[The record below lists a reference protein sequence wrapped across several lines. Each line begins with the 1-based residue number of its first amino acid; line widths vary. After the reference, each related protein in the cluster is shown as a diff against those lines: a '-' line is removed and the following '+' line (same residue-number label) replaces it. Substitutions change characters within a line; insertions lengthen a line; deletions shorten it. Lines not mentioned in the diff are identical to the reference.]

1 MDRTT
6 VKRIALLTAL
16 CTLESTAGIVGMN
29 LELPAAAIS
38 GKAVYAAELSA
49 EEAALQ
55 KAERDLIEAQYRV
68 IAAQRALLEKQ
79 ERRFKGSGEKA
90 PKPVKADPPEEP
102 AAAREPAPAKAR
114 PETKRVEQQPVQQQQ
129 EVYRA
134 PRPVQRQETVYT
146 EPRPVQKQEAVY
158 TEPRPV
164 QKQEVQQ
171 YPRQQIVRMPEK
183 SPVNPSPSRND
194 SAGKQVSRTSDE
206 DAFTNA
212 LWRENNGGVTEYK
225 APAPPVTEPQ
235 QQKQAGRPDKQ
246 IKDKQTSVKKE
257 VPAAKEAVKETPAAK
272 EKQTSSQKKKT
283 AAAAQPSAD
292 IAALQKQNQGVL
304 AKEEKMIY
312 TTDQSVSFTFTGMTR
327 KKSVDS
333 VLDALRQV
341 QGKGTFFVT
350 EKELK
355 RNADVVK
362 AIADAGQEI
371 GICIY
376 PRPEEGF
383 AEVCGDI
390 LRVQQILKN
399 RYGINTTLVKQFSGE
414 IRDVTKEAVSA
425 TGCRLIG
432 ANMNAVQ
439 SRHKD
444 YQSAEEILP
453 EIMGPSVFS
462 LGRGWI
468 VNIRMDFYKKPNL
481 AAELLLYLKRKKIDN
496 IAYNSFDD
504 VSGINPEND
513 SAYRLRSIGEVL
525 AGTDKLWTYP
535 VPKENY
541 VKGLERYPLL
551 PPNATHEQLVDELS
565 KRYFGEGTVSAD
577 DRTIG
582 FTEKDFEKLD
592 MTGTVKTDDNVIF
605 LTFDD
610 WGHDSAI
617 NPLLYVLRKHG
628 VPATFFILTHNVI
641 YNPNLLRAIAEDG
654 HDIASHTNM
663 HKAMATQNEK
673 GKTVPTMGY
682 EEYYNDVNTSYE
694 RLESIVGD
702 LQWPDGRPVLTKFLR
717 PPTLAISAMG
727 TRAILENG
735 FEYIIN
741 GSTSTADYS
750 APTLEAEIKRIRDGL
765 YYRNTLRKGAIFVM
779 HMTSAAKFTANA
791 LDVILT
797 ANEKKADNDPTKFKV
812 GLLSDYVDYG
822 YSQAKS
828 AKERTR
834 EKRRIKWW

>member
-1 MDRTT
+1 MFEC
-6 VKRIALLTAL
+6 LN
-16 CTLESTAGIVGMN
+16 MN
-29 LELPAAAIS
+29 LEQPAAVVS

-49 EEAALQ
+49 EEAALRR
-55 KAERDLIEAQYRV
+55 AEQDLIEAQYRV
-68 IAAQRALLEKQ
+68 IAAQRALLDKQ
-79 ERRFKGSGEKA
+79 ERQLKGSGEKD
-90 PKPVKADPPEEP
+90 PV
-102 AAAREPAPAKAR
+102 PAKVQ
-114 PETKRVEQQPVQQQQ
+114 PERKRVEQQPV
-129 EVYRA
+129 
-134 PRPVQRQETVYT
+134 PQRQEEVYT
-146 EPRPVQKQEAVY
+146 EPRPAQRPEVVR

-164 QKQEVQQ
+164 PKQEAAP
-171 YPRQQIVRMPEK
+171 PRQQIAQMPERTQAN
-183 SPVNPSPSRND
+183 PPSPRKE
-194 SAGKQVSRTSDE
+194 SAGKRISDE
-206 DAFTNA
+206 ENFTNTI
-212 LWRENNGGVTEYK
+212 WRENNGGVYTTK
-225 APAPPVTEPQ
+225 SASSSGTQ
-235 QQKQAGRPDKQ
+235 QQAGNAT
-246 IKDKQTSVKKE
+246 IKANEIQTSPVKQTTAPNGTMIPSQAKKVKA
-257 VPAAKEAVKETPAAK
+257 VPV
-272 EKQTSSQKKKT
+272 S
-283 AAAAQPSAD
+283 SAD
-292 IAALQKQNQGVL
+292 MAALQKNNHGVL
-304 AKEEKMIY
+304 AVEEKMIY
-312 TTDQSVSFTFTGMTR
+312 TTDPSVSFSFTGMTR

-341 QGKGTFFVT
+341 QGRGTFFVT
-350 EKELK
+350 ERELK
-355 RNADVVK
+355 RNADAVK
-362 AIADAGQEI
+362 AIAEAGQEI

-383 AEVCGDI
+383 ADICGDI

-399 RYGINTTLVKQFSGE
+399 QYGIETSLVKQFSGE

-432 ANMNAVQ
+432 ANINAVQ

-444 YQSAEEILP
+444 YETAEQILP

-462 LGRGWI
+462 LGRGWV
-468 VNIRMDFYKKPNL
+468 VNIRMDFYKKPTL
-481 AAELLLYLKRKKIDN
+481 AAELLLYIKRKKIDN

-504 VSGINPEND
+504 VSGINAEND
-513 SAYRLRSIGEVL
+513 SAYRLRSIGDVL

-535 VPKENY
+535 VPKEDY

-551 PPNATHEQLVDELS
+551 PPNASHEQLVDELS
-565 KRYFGEGTVSAD
+565 KRYFGEGTVSAE

-592 MTGTVKTDDNVIF
+592 MTGLVKTDDNVIF

-628 VPATFFILTHNVI
+628 VPATFFVLTHNVI

-791 LDVILT
+791 LDIILT
-797 ANEKKADNDPTKFKV
+797 ANEKKAGNDPTKFKV
-812 GLLSDYVDYG
+812 GLLSDYLDNG

-828 AKERTR
+828 AKEMTR

>member
-1 MDRTT
+1 MNRKI

-16 CTLESTAGIVGMN
+16 CTLESTVGVVGMN
-29 LELPAAAIS
+29 FDLPATVTP
-38 GKAVYAAELSA
+38 GTVYAEGLSA
-49 EEAALQ
+49 EEAALR
-55 KAERDLIEAQYRV
+55 KAEQDLIEAQYRV

-79 ERRFKGSGEKA
+79 ARKNKGSDTRE
-90 PKPVKADPPEEP
+90 PEP
-102 AAAREPAPAKAR
+102 AKVSAPVRESAREKVR
-114 PETKRVEQQPVQQQQ
+114 PEPRRVEQQPVQQ
-129 EVYRA
+129 
-134 PRPVQRQETVYT
+134 RQEKINSQ
-146 EPRPVQKQEAVY
+146 PR
-158 TEPRPV
+158 TI
-164 QKQEVQQ
+164 QKQEVER
-171 YPRQQIVRMPEK
+171 PRQPVSQMPVKASGSAPALRNEGAGNQEVRL
-183 SPVNPSPSRND
+183 
-194 SAGKQVSRTSDE
+194 SDE
-206 DAFTNA
+206 ENFTNA
-212 LWRENNGGVTEYK
+212 LWRENNGGVVKYK
-225 APAPPVTEPQ
+225 APVSEPQ
-235 QQKQAGRPDKQ
+235 QQKQAEPPAIQ
-246 IKDKQTSVKKE
+246 TKDR
-257 VPAAKEAVKETPAAK
+257 
-272 EKQTSSQKKKT
+272 QKRSDTGKT
-283 AAAAQPSAD
+283 ASAAQPSAD

-304 AKEEKMIY
+304 AAEEKVIY
-312 TTDQSVSFTFTGMTR
+312 TTDPSICFSFTGMTR
-327 KKSVDS
+327 KKSVES

-350 EKELK
+350 ERELK

-383 AEVCGDI
+383 ADICGDI

-399 RYGINTTLVKQFSGE
+399 KYGISTSLVKQFSGE

-444 YQSAEEILP
+444 YQTAEQILP

-468 VNIRMDFYKKPNL
+468 VNIRMDFYKKPDL

-525 AGTDKLWTYP
+525 AGKNKLWTYP
-535 VPKENY
+535 VPREEY

-551 PPNATHEQLVDELS
+551 SPGASHEQLVDELS
-565 KRYFGEGTVSAD
+565 KRYFGEGTVSAG
-577 DRTIG
+577 DRSLG

-628 VPATFFILTHNVI
+628 VPATFFVLTNNVI
-641 YNPNLLRAIAEDG
+641 HNPNLLRAIAVEG
-654 HDIASHTNM
+654 HDIASHTNT

-673 GKTVPTMGY
+673 GKTVPTMSY
-682 EEYYNDVNTSYE
+682 EEYYSDVNTSYE

-741 GSTSTADYS
+741 GSTSTADYG
-750 APTLEAEIKRIRDGL
+750 APTLESEIKRIRDGL

-797 ANEKKADNDPTKFKV
+797 ANEKKADHDPTKFKV
-812 GLLSDYVDYG
+812 GLLSDYVGLG

-828 AKERTR
+828 EKERTR

>member
-1 MDRTT
+1 MNRKI

-16 CTLESTAGIVGMN
+16 CTLESMVGVVGMSFK
-29 LELPAAAIS
+29 PSTVIS
-38 GKAVYAAELSA
+38 GTVYAAGMSA
-49 EEAALQ
+49 EEAALR
-55 KAERDLIEAQYRV
+55 KAEQDLIEAQYRV
-68 IAAQRALLEKQ
+68 IEAQRALLEKQ
-79 ERRFKGSGEKA
+79 ERRLKGSGERA
-90 PKPVKADPPEEP
+90 PAPV
-102 AAAREPAPAKAR
+102 REPAPER
-114 PETKRVEQQPVQQQQ
+114 VHPESKRVEQQPQQK
-129 EVYRA
+129 VYR
-134 PRPVQRQETVYT
+134 
-146 EPRPVQKQEAVY
+146 
-158 TEPRPV
+158 EPRPV
-164 QKQEVQQ
+164 QKQEVGRPTQSVVQ
-171 YPRQQIVRMPEK
+171 MPK
-183 SPVNPSPSRND
+183 RPAVSTPTSRNEG
-194 SAGKQVSRTSDE
+194 AGKSDE
-206 DAFTNA
+206 ENFTDS
-212 LWRENNGGVTEYK
+212 LWRENNGGVVKYK
-225 APAPPVTEPQ
+225 APEPPAVVTS
-235 QQKQAGRPDKQ
+235 QQKQAASP
-246 IKDKQTSVKKE
+246 
-257 VPAAKEAVKETPAAK
+257 AVKTNNIHTSAVRETAATQA
-272 EKQTSSQKKKT
+272 KQTSSQKKKT
-283 AAAAQPSAD
+283 AAATQSSAD
-292 IAALQKQNQGVL
+292 IAAMQKRNQGVL
-304 AKEEKMIY
+304 AAEEKMIY
-312 TTDQSVSFTFTGMTR
+312 TTDPSVCFSFTGMTR
-327 KKSVDS
+327 KKSVVS

-350 EKELK
+350 ERELK

-383 AEVCGDI
+383 ADICGDI

-399 RYGINTTLVKQFSGE
+399 KYGISTSLVKQFSGE

-444 YQSAEEILP
+444 YQTAEQILP
-453 EIMGPSVFS
+453 EIMGSSVFS

-468 VNIRMDFYKKPNL
+468 VNIRMDFYKKPDL
-481 AAELLLYLKRKKIDN
+481 AAELMLYLKRKKIDN

-504 VSGINPEND
+504 VSGINPDND

-525 AGTDKLWTYP
+525 AGKNKLWTYP
-535 VPKENY
+535 VPKQDY

-551 PPNATHEQLVDELS
+551 PPNASHEQLVDELS
-565 KRYFGEGTVSAD
+565 KRYFGEGTVSAE
-577 DRTIG
+577 DRSLG

-617 NPLLYVLRKHG
+617 NPLLYVLRKHD

-641 YNPNLLRAIAEDG
+641 HNPNLLRAIAEEG

-673 GKTVPTMGY
+673 GKTVPTMSY

-750 APTLEAEIKRIRDGL
+750 APTLESEIKRIRDGL
-765 YYRNTLRKGAIFVM
+765 YYRNALRKGAIFVM